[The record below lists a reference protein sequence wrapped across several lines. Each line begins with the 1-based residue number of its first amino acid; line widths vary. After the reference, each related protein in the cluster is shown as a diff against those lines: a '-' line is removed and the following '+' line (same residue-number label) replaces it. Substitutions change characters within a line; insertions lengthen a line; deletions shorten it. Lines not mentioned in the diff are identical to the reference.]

1 MSSSGDRVGPGRM
14 GLLPRADT
22 VDPYRMGL
30 GPRADTVDPYRMGL
44 GPRADTVDPYR
55 MGLGPR
61 ADTVIPYMMGLG
73 PRADTVDP
81 YRMGLGPRAE
91 PGGVTNR
98 LGPRGTPAGLRLG
111 LWILCFS
118 WFCFTAHAQMKIPPE
133 TVQVWANV
141 LSVQLREAATRY
153 SGANILQKK
162 FRDVESII
170 KIVDIDG
177 RAQVRDF
184 SEDIE
189 RMLGSKM
196 KSVKRLAESAED
208 ADLYHEFNK
217 TLQFDYYNSMLVNT
231 MDDDGNFIELG
242 GEFPLEENEHFNN
255 IPVNTMQSDV
265 QVPTNVYNKDPYILN
280 GIYMSEALNDVF
292 INNFKK
298 DPTLTWQYFG
308 SSSGFFRIYPGIKWT
323 PDSNGVAAFDCRNRN
338 WYIQAA
344 TSPKDI
350 IIVVDISGSMK
361 GLKMTIAKHTINTIL
376 DTLGENDF
384 VNVIAYT
391 DYVRYVEPC
400 FQGTLVQADLDNR
413 EHFKVLVDELHVKG
427 EGKVAKAMKESFKI
441 LNEAATKGQGSLCNQ
456 AIMLITD
463 GAMEDFKDVFEEF
476 NWPDRRVRLFTYLI
490 GREMTFADNTK
501 WIACNNKGYYTHIS
515 TLADVQENVMEYL
528 HVLSRP
534 MVINHNH
541 DIIWT
546 EAYMDSVL
554 FATKAQNLL
563 LMTSVAMP
571 VFSKK
576 KETLSHGILLGV
588 VGSDIPLL
596 EVMKLA
602 PRYRLGP
609 HGYAFLNTN
618 NGYILAHPDLRPL
631 YKDGKKLK
639 PKPNYNSVD
648 LAEVEWE
655 DIDETLRTAM
665 VKGETGTLSL
675 NMRASVDKA
684 KRPMFLTNDY
694 FYTTINDTPFS
705 FGMVLTRG
713 HGQLMF
719 MGTVSVEEGLHDL
732 TSPDLSIAAEW
743 TYCETDIDPHHRK
756 YSQLQAVIRYLQGK
770 EPDLEC
776 DEVLLQQTLFDAVV
790 TAPLEAY
797 WQAIMLNA
805 SGMEAGVETAFLGT
819 RSGIIRLTRY
829 TGMETRVA
837 KKFLT
842 PADKDNLFTMDH
854 FPLWYRLAM
863 ENPPGRF
870 LYYMP
875 VEDNDN
881 KDKTGVSKYVIAVTA
896 VTVSSGGKT
905 AMAGVLEVPQVAV
918 TLPWVR
924 CQLEAQQAT
933 QGLEG
938 SSVQAL
944 QLVSSQRQP
953 GQALELVQQAHG
965 QNNQA
970 VQRQVQP
977 FQCPQTLEQ
986 LSAQPPA
993 TPVTLCHL
1001 RLVTGVRRGRKGAI
1015 TQVVTREVEPLEAAE
1030 SRECPWLQAGE
1041 VVVGE
1046 VQELQSAEDVNCFLV
1061 DSNGFIIVSK
1071 ERSEVGRFFGEVDG
1085 SVMTALIKSGMFKQ
1099 VSLYDYQGMCRSGHS
1114 HSSSARPL
1122 LSPFYGLAA
1131 VIKWFF
1137 SHMLMFLMEFN
1148 FCGLWHSDYIVD
1160 AKAGYHTSHKA
1171 KKVDALQPCDTEYPG
1186 FVYDSSIRET
1196 NSLIKCGRCQKMF
1209 VVQAVPESNLV
1220 LMVVQ
1225 ADCDCS
1231 RQYSSIT
1238 LEPKEVKYNASVK
1251 CNRMKSQK
1259 VRRRPNSCHA
1269 YHPKENAKDCGG
1281 ASEISLSVAVFLTS
1295 LATSLAL

>member
-1 MSSSGDRVGPGRM
+1 M
-14 GLLPRADT
+14 GLRPRA
-22 VDPYRMGL
+22 RS
-30 GPRADTVDPYRMGL
+30 
-44 GPRADTVDPYR
+44 
-55 MGLGPR
+55 
-61 ADTVIPYMMGLG
+61 
-73 PRADTVDP
+73 
-81 YRMGLGPRAE
+81 
-91 PGGVTNR
+91 GGETNR
-98 LGPRGTPAGLRLG
+98 LGPRGTPTGLRLGPRGTPTGLRLGPRGTPTGLRLGPRGTPTGLRLGPRGTPTGLRLG

-133 TVQVWANV
+133 TVQFWANI
-141 LSVQLREAATRY
+141 LSVQLRETTTRY

-162 FRDVESII
+162 LKDVESII

-177 RAQVRDF
+177 RDQVRDF
-184 SEDIE
+184 AEDME

-208 ADLYHEFNK
+208 ADLYHDFNK
-217 TLQFDYYNSMLVNT
+217 TLEFDYYNSMLVNT
-231 MDDDGNFIELG
+231 ADEDGNFIELG
-242 GEFPLEENEHFNN
+242 GEFPLEKNKHFNN
-255 IPVNTMQSDV
+255 LPVNTLQSDV
-265 QVPTNVYNKDPYILN
+265 QVPTNVYNKDAYILN
-280 GIYMSEALNDVF
+280 GIYWSEALNDVF
-292 INNFKK
+292 MNNFQK

-400 FQGTLVQADLDNR
+400 FKGTLVQADLDNR

-546 EAYMDSVL
+546 EAYMDTVLPNTKEL
-554 FATKAQNLL
+554 FATKAQSLL
-563 LMTSVAMP
+563 LMTTVAMP

-609 HGYAFLNTN
+609 HGYAFLITN

-631 YKDGKKLK
+631 YKEGKTLK

-655 DIDETLRTAM
+655 DIDEILRTAM
-665 VKGETGTLSL
+665 VKGEMGTLSL
-675 NMRASVDKA
+675 NVRASVDKA
-684 KRPMFLTNDY
+684 KRPLFLTNDY

-732 TSPDLSIAAEW
+732 TSPDLSISNEW

-790 TAPLEAY
+790 TAPLESY

-805 SGMEAGVETAFLGT
+805 SGMEMGVETAFLGT
-819 RSGIIRLTRY
+819 RSGLIRLTRY
-829 TGMETRVA
+829 TGIETRVA

-842 PADKDNLFTMDH
+842 PADKDNLFTVDH

-870 LYYMP
+870 IYYIP
-875 VEDNDN
+875 VEDKDN
-881 KDKTGVSKYVIAVTA
+881 RDKTGVSKYVIAATA
-896 VTVSSGGKT
+896 VTVSSGGKM
-905 AMAGVLEVPQVAV
+905 AMAGAIGVQMSLEMLEKRLWTIAFQPADTDCTDVEGVCP
-918 TLPWVR
+918 LS
-924 CQLEAQQAT
+924 CQST
-933 QGLEG
+933 
-938 SSVQAL
+938 
-944 QLVSSQRQP
+944 
-953 GQALELVQQAHG
+953 
-965 QNNQA
+965 
-970 VQRQVQP
+970 
-977 FQCPQTLEQ
+977 
-986 LSAQPPA
+986 
-993 TPVTLCHL
+993 
-1001 RLVTGVRRGRKGAI
+1001 
-1015 TQVVTREVEPLEAAE
+1015 
-1030 SRECPWLQAGE
+1030 
-1041 VVVGE
+1041 
-1046 VQELQSAEDVNCFLV
+1046 DVNCFLV

-1085 SVMTALIKSGMFKQ
+1085 SVMAALIKSGMYKK

-1131 VIKWFF
+1131 VIQWFF
-1137 SHMLMFLMEFN
+1137 SHMLMFLLEFN
-1148 FCGLWHSDYIVD
+1148 FCGLWHSDYVVD

-1171 KKVDALQPCDTEYPG
+1171 KRADALQPCDTEYPG
-1186 FVYDSSIRET
+1186 FMLDNSIKET
-1196 NSLIKCGRCQKMF
+1196 NSLLKCGRCQKMF
-1209 VVQAVPESNLV
+1209 VVQAVPDSNLV

-1259 VRRRPNSCHA
+1259 VRRRPKSCHA

-1281 ASEISLSVAVFLTS
+1281 ASEISLSVALFLAS
-1295 LATSLAL
+1295 LATSLALRRWT

>member
-1 MSSSGDRVGPGRM
+1 MIKYDISDKLTDMVEH
-14 GLLPRADT
+14 LP
-22 VDPYRMGL
+22 
-30 GPRADTVDPYRMGL
+30 
-44 GPRADTVDPYR
+44 
-55 MGLGPR
+55 
-61 ADTVIPYMMGLG
+61 
-73 PRADTVDP
+73 
-81 YRMGLGPRAE
+81 
-91 PGGVTNR
+91 
-98 LGPRGTPAGLRLG
+98 
-111 LWILCFS
+111 CSF
-118 WFCFTAHAQMKIPPE
+118 Q
-133 TVQVWANV
+133 
-141 LSVQLREAATRY
+141 
-153 SGANILQKK
+153 K

-196 KSVKRLAESAED
+196 KSVKKLVSDRKYTANLLNFQSHLMNLNATLPPTSCFF
-208 ADLYHEFNK
+208 L
-217 TLQFDYYNSMLVNT
+217 LQFDYYNSMLVNT

-292 INNFKK
+292 ANNFKK

-413 EHFKVLVDELHVKG
+413 EHFKVLVDDLHVKG

-441 LNEAATKGQGSLCNQ
+441 LNEVSTKGQGSLCNQ

-554 FATKAQNLL
+554 FATKAQSLL

-609 HGYAFLNTN
+609 HGYAFLITN

-675 NMRASVDKA
+675 NVRASVDKA

-776 DEVLLQQTLFDAVV
+776 EYCLYNLLHPPKT
-790 TAPLEAY
+790 TIY
-797 WQAIMLNA
+797 
-805 SGMEAGVETAFLGT
+805 STTEAGVETAFLGT

-881 KDKTGVSKYVIAVTA
+881 KDKTG
-896 VTVSSGGKT
+896 TVGLPCDPWLSSI
-905 AMAGVLEVPQVAV
+905 P
-918 TLPWVR
+918 
-924 CQLEAQQAT
+924 
-933 QGLEG
+933 
-938 SSVQAL
+938 S
-944 QLVSSQRQP
+944 
-953 GQALELVQQAHG
+953 
-965 QNNQA
+965 
-970 VQRQVQP
+970 
-977 FQCPQTLEQ
+977 
-986 LSAQPPA
+986 
-993 TPVTLCHL
+993 
-1001 RLVTGVRRGRKGAI
+1001 LVTHLFI
-1015 TQVVTREVEPLEAAE
+1015 L
-1030 SRECPWLQAGE
+1030 SSSLQ
-1041 VVVGE
+1041 
-1046 VQELQSAEDVNCFLV
+1046 
-1061 DSNGFIIVSK
+1061 
-1071 ERSEVGRFFGEVDG
+1071 VGRFFGEVDG
-1085 SVMTALIKSGMFKQ
+1085 SVMTALITSGMFKQ

-1114 HSSSARPL
+1114 HSSSARCL
-1122 LSPFYGLAA
+1122 RVYVLYVRVGVCVCVCISLKQTKITLMLTLYSLA
-1131 VIKWFF
+1131 
-1137 SHMLMFLMEFN
+1137 
-1148 FCGLWHSDYIVD
+1148 
-1160 AKAGYHTSHKA
+1160 HKA

-1269 YHPKENAKDCGG
+1269 YHPKV
-1281 ASEISLSVAVFLTS
+1281 SPLPSSLCNIELITVIDYRVSIAGMLK
-1295 LATSLAL
+1295 LK